1 MHTGSYLLKQTLQL
15 VKAIAKET
23 KAVFINISMSAM
35 QDKWFGESQKLVRAV
50 FTLAWA
56 VSVAPLLNVH

>member
-1 MHTGSYLLKQTLQL
+1 LA
-15 VKAIAKET
+15 KAIAKET
-23 KAVFINISMSAM
+23 KAVFINISLSTM

-56 VSVAPLLNVH
+56 LQVGAQFVNQLT